1 MNTGEHTAMLKIKL
15 INLTIS
21 LILLGTIAS
30 SASAEMTEEHSTRSP
45 QFQTVEQ
52 PLALKIGLTVGG
64 LALISAQLWW
74 FLFSKP
80 KSQQA
85 ETSNGIQEVSITVDG
100 GYSPSLVTV
109 KRGQPVRLKFVRRDP
124 SSCLDKV
131 LFPDF
136 HIAQDLALNATT
148 PVEFTP
154 QTVGHYQYS
163 CGMNMFHGAI
173 DVKE

>member
-1 MNTGEHTAMLKIKL
+1 MLKTKF
-15 INLTIS
+15 INLIVSFS
-21 LILLGTIAS
+21 LVGAIAS
-30 SASAEMTEEHSTRSP
+30 SVSAAEMTEEHSKRSP
-45 QFQTVEQ
+45 QFQSVEQ
-52 PLALKIGLTVGG
+52 PLAIKIGLTAGG

-85 ETSNGIQEVSITVDG
+85 KTSDGIQEVSITVDG
-100 GYSPSLVTV
+100 GYIPAIVTV
-109 KRGQPVRLKFVRRDP
+109 KRGLPVRLKFMRRDP
-124 SSCLDKV
+124 SSCLEKV

-136 HIAQDLALNATT
+136 HIAQDLALNVTT

-154 QTVGHYQYS
+154 QTVGNYQFS

-173 DVKE
+173 KVEE

>member
-1 MNTGEHTAMLKIKL
+1 MLKLKL
-15 INLTIS
+15 INFMLSLTI
-21 LILLGTIAS
+21 LGAIAS
-30 SASAEMTEEHSTRSP
+30 SASAAEMTEMPDEHAKRSP
-45 QFQTVEQ
+45 QFQRIEQ

-64 LALISAQLWW
+64 LALISTQLWW

-85 ETSNGIQEVSITVDG
+85 ETSDGVQEVSITVDG

-109 KRGQPVRLKFVRRDP
+109 KRGLPVRLKFMRRDP
-124 SSCLDKV
+124 SSCLEKV

-136 HIAQDLALNATT
+136 HIAQDLALNVTT

-154 QTVGHYQYS
+154 QTVGSYQFS
-163 CGMNMFHGAI
+163 CGMNVFHGALN
-173 DVKE
+173 VEE

>member
-1 MNTGEHTAMLKIKL
+1 MLKTKF
-15 INLTIS
+15 INLIVSFS
-21 LILLGTIAS
+21 LVGAIAS
-30 SASAEMTEEHSTRSP
+30 SISAAEMTEEHSKRSP
-45 QFQTVEQ
+45 QFQRIEQ

-74 FLFSKP
+74 FLLSKS

-85 ETSNGIQEVSITVDG
+85 KTSDGIQEVSITVDG
-100 GYSPSLVTV
+100 GYIPAIVTV
-109 KRGQPVRLKFVRRDP
+109 KRGLPVRLKFMRRDP
-124 SSCLDKV
+124 SSCLEKV

-136 HIAQDLALNATT
+136 HIAQDLALNVTT

-154 QTVGHYQYS
+154 QTVGNYQFS

-173 DVKE
+173 NVEE

>member
-1 MNTGEHTAMLKIKL
+1 MLKTKF
-15 INLTIS
+15 INLLIS
-21 LILLGTIAS
+21 FSLMGAIAS
-30 SASAEMTEEHSTRSP
+30 SVSAAEMTDEQAMRAP
-45 QFQTVEQ
+45 KFQRIEQ

-85 ETSNGIQEVSITVDG
+85 ETSEGVQEVSITVDG

-109 KRGQPVRLKFVRRDP
+109 KRGLPVRLNFMRRDP
-124 SSCLDKV
+124 SSCLERI

-136 HIAQDLALNATT
+136 HIAQDLALNVIT
-148 PVEFTP
+148 PIEFTP
-154 QTVGHYQYS
+154 QTIGSYQFS

-173 DVKE
+173 NVED